1 MGPGPEHDKVDK
13 QTMNILNNKISQH
26 DPQEEDAVR
35 PDGRRERSAD
45 SRRRILSAT
54 VDLIELGQPSP
65 TAEAIAVKAGVSLRT
80 VFRHFDD
87 MENLNLELANLVFAR
102 MAPYVEQP
110 LETRQWPAVLWEIVG
125 RRVEAFEAIAPF
137 KTAMDIYRYR
147 SPALA
152 AQHRRMTRISR
163 DLLVAILPPAL
174 AEDRQFLESL
184 DLILSIES
192 WQRLRDQQGLSVVEA
207 QALLQAMLARL
218 LGD

>member
-1 MGPGPEHDKVDK
+1 
-13 QTMNILNNKISQH
+13 MNILNHKIGKR
-26 DPQEEDAVR
+26 DTREDDAVR
-35 PDGRRERSAD
+35 VDGRRERSAD
-45 SRRRILSAT
+45 SRRRILSAM

-65 TAEAIAVKAGVSLRT
+65 TAEAIAIRAGVSLRT
-80 VFRHFDD
+80 VFRHFDE

-102 MAPYVEQP
+102 MAPFVERP
-110 LETRQWPAVLWEIVG
+110 LETRQWPAVLTEVVS

-137 KTAMDIYRYR
+137 KTAMDIYRHR

-174 AEDRQFLESL
+174 AENHQILESF

-192 WQRLRDQQGLSVVEA
+192 WQRLRDQQGLAAVEA
-207 QALLQAMLARL
+207 EAVLQAMVASL
-218 LGD
+218 LSD